1 MATIA
6 LSPIP
11 PIPSPGDRDF
21 ETKIG
26 KVLSHMPTLA
36 TELQTIAETV
46 VESAQLVDVEG
57 NATVAATAASQ
68 ASISAGSAV
77 AAAGTAATQANNAKA
92 EATKAARS
100 KSDAALAASQS
111 GTNAV
116 AALGA
121 AQRAEAAVLAA
132 ETIATTTA
140 EAVATQAAA
149 DAATQA
155 VSGVIAQAQA
165 SADAAAT
172 SAADANTA
180 KNAAQAAA
188 TTAGQ
193 SVAAIAT
200 HAQTAQ
206 TASTAASSHA
216 HAAGLRAAE
225 SLASAQQATSAGQA
239 ATQGAA
245 DVREILDNLNTG
257 PVVSVNGKFG
267 AVNLVK
273 ADLGLGNV
281 DNTSDLDK
289 PISTATQAA
298 LGGKSDSGHAHGAA
312 TTSAAGFM
320 SAADKTKLDGVAT
333 NANNYTHPTGDGNLH
348 VPATG
353 TTNSGKVLTAGAT
366 AGSLSWVA
374 PLALGSTAGTA
385 LGTAA
390 AGTATTAARSDHVHP
405 VQTSVSGNAGTAT
418 KLETAR
424 TINGV
429 SFDGSANITIN
440 AVDSTARELAI
451 TAGTTAQYW
460 RGDKSWQALNKSAVG
475 LGNVDNTSDASKP
488 ISTAVQTALNAKQD
502 TLVSGSNIKTING
515 NSVLGSGDI
524 QIASSGLTNFNESKS
539 TSGPNSSVPAM
550 SLKPASGNA
559 DFVIAPAGTGSLVAV
574 VPDSTYIGGNKR
586 GGNAVDFQITRTT
599 AIEVASGSNSVIC
612 GGYANTAS
620 GYRSF
625 VGGGQG
631 NIASGES
638 SSILGGNYGNT
649 RGLIGAKAF
658 GFGAVNSYYGQAIE
672 FGCHAASSAS
682 VVSLTANGSAT
693 LTAQNLLTV
702 PNKRAYRVKGNVL
715 ARNSTS
721 GDCKEWTFEALIK
734 RGYTAADTVLVGSP
748 IISSSFSDAGA
759 ETLSISVIA
768 NTTQGALLVRGHGG
782 DGSSTIYWMAV
793 LNVVEVGGY

>member
-36 TELQTIAETV
+36 TELKIIAETV

-77 AAAGTAATQANNAKA
+77 AAAGTAATQANTAKA

-121 AQRAEAAVLAA
+121 AGRAEAAVLAA

-140 EAVATQAAA
+140 ESVATQAAA

-180 KNAAQAAA
+180 KNAAQTAA

-206 TASTAASSHA
+206 TASTTASSHA
-216 HAAGLRAAE
+216 HNAGLRAAE

-239 ATQGAA
+239 ATAGAA
-245 DVREILDNLNTG
+245 QVLEILDNLTTG
-257 PVVSVNGKFG
+257 PVVSVNGKYG

-320 SAADKTKLDGVAT
+320 SAADKTKLDGVAE
-333 NANNYTHPTGDGNLH
+333 NANNYTHPASH
-348 VPATG
+348 PASIITQDANNRFV
-353 TTNSGKVLTAGAT
+353 TDAEKAAWNAKEAS
-366 AGSLSWVA
+366 
-374 PLALGSTAGTA
+374 
-385 LGTAA
+385 GTAA
-390 AGTATTAARSDHVHP
+390 TAMSAHTSDADPHDQYLPKAGGAMSGPIGFAPAQTWPTFNQPTT
-405 VQTSVSGNAGTAT
+405 GNAGTAT
-418 KLETAR
+418 KLATPR
-424 TINGV
+424 TLTIG
-429 SFDGSANITIN
+429 STGKAFDGSGDLTWTLAEIGATGLQYLTEVRNVAAPNATVPVHGVQATGTEANI
-440 AVDSTARELAI
+440 D
-451 TAGTTAQYW
+451 
-460 RGDKSWQALNKSAVG
+460 
-475 LGNVDNTSDASKP
+475 
-488 ISTAVQTALNAKQD
+488 
-502 TLVSGSNIKTING
+502 LVLQPK
-515 NSVLGSGDI
+515 GSGAI
-524 QIASSGLTNFNESKS
+524 
-539 TSGPNSSVPAM
+539 
-550 SLKPASGNA
+550 
-559 DFVIAPAGTGSLVAV
+559 VAV
-574 VPDSTYIGGNKR
+574 VPDGSASSGSKR
-586 GGNAVDFQITRTT
+586 GLNSVDFQRSRNSS
-599 AIEVASGSNSVIC
+599 AYVAYGDNSVIC
-612 GGYANTAS
+612 GGAN
-620 GYRSF
+620 
-625 VGGGQG
+625 
-631 NIASGES
+631 N
-638 SSILGGNYGNT
+638 
-649 RGLIGAKAF
+649 
-658 GFGAVNSYYGQAIE
+658 
-672 FGCHAASSAS
+672 
-682 VVSLTANGSAT
+682 TANGSYSAIGGGYYNTANGSYSAIGGGYYNVANGSGSTVGGGDGNTANGSRSTIPGGMYAT
-693 LTAQNLLTV
+693 TNSLLGLLAYGFSGEVSGRNQMSFWGGRLNTTTDAPTRITAEAAAASASNQLALRNNSAFRVRGTV
-702 PNKRAYRVKGNVL
+702 V
-715 ARNSTS
+715 ARSTS
-721 GDCKEWTFEALIK
+721 TNDAKEWTFEALIK
-734 RGYTAADTVLVGSP
+734 RGTNAAATSIVGTPTLTSTFADTAAASWAIAISADT
-748 IISSSFSDAGA
+748 
-759 ETLSISVIA
+759 A
-768 NTTQGALLVRGHGG
+768 NGALAITGTGAA
-782 DGSSTIYWMAV
+782 STTIRWTAV
-793 LNVVEVGGY
+793 VHSIEVA

>member
-21 ETKIG
+21 EAKIG

-36 TELQTIAETV
+36 TELKTIAETV

-68 ASISAGSAV
+68 ASISANSAMS
-77 AAAGTAATQANNAKA
+77 AGATATTQANNAKA

-111 GTNAV
+111 GTNAL

-132 ETIATTTA
+132 EAIAATKA
-140 EAVATQAAA
+140 EEVATQAAA

-155 VSGVIAQAQA
+155 VSGVIAQAQT

-206 TASTAASSHA
+206 TASTAASNHA
-216 HAAGLRAAE
+216 HNAGLRAAE
-225 SLASAQQATSAGQA
+225 SLASAQQATSAAQS
-239 ATQGAA
+239 ATAGAA
-245 DVREILDNLNTG
+245 DVREILDNLTTG
-257 PVVSVNGKFG
+257 PVVSVNGKYG
-267 AVNLVK
+267 AVNLVPGDVG
-273 ADLGLGNV
+273 AAPAAHVG
-281 DNTSDLDK
+281 
-289 PISTATQAA
+289 AT
-298 LGGKSDSGHAHGAA
+298 GTAHGTA
-312 TTSAAGFM
+312 TTSVAGFM
-320 SAADKTKLDGVAT
+320 SAADKTKLDGVAE

-353 TTNSGKVLTAGAT
+353 TSSSGKVLTAGAT

-374 PLALGSTAGTA
+374 PLALGSTAGAA

-390 AGTATTAARSDHVHP
+390 AGTAATAARSDHVHP

-418 KLETAR
+418 KLATAR

-440 AVDSTARELAI
+440 ATDSTAREAAI

-460 RGDKSWQALNKSAVG
+460 RGDKTWRDLFTDVRAATLTGLSTATNAVVSATDTVLVALGKLQKQVSDNLTTLTSHTGSTSNPHGVTKAQVG
-475 LGNVDNTSDASKP
+475 LGDVDNTSDANKP
-488 ISTAVQTALNAKQD
+488 VSTAAQTALNLKANIATTVEQTD
-502 TLVSGSNIKTING
+502 IGTGPDEVPLNQYLGGMAFQNPESVVIRPAASATPQQLGAMVFQLTNDTTLVVKVKGS
-515 NSVLGSGDI
+515 D
-524 QIASSGLTNFNESKS
+524 
-539 TSGPNSSVPAM
+539 
-550 SLKPASGNA
+550 
-559 DFVIAPAGTGSLVAV
+559 GTV
-574 VPDSTYIGGNKR
+574 R
-586 GGNAVDFQITRTT
+586 
-599 AIEVASGSNSVIC
+599 
-612 GGYANTAS
+612 
-620 GYRSF
+620 
-625 VGGGQG
+625 
-631 NIASGES
+631 
-638 SSILGGNYGNT
+638 
-649 RGLIGAKAF
+649 
-658 GFGAVNSYYGQAIE
+658 
-672 FGCHAASSAS
+672 
-682 VVSLTANGSAT
+682 SAT
-693 LTAQNLLTV
+693 LT
-702 PNKRAYRVKGNVL
+702 L
-715 ARNSTS
+715 A
-721 GDCKEWTFEALIK
+721 
-734 RGYTAADTVLVGSP
+734 
-748 IISSSFSDAGA
+748 
-759 ETLSISVIA
+759 
-768 NTTQGALLVRGHGG
+768 
-782 DGSSTIYWMAV
+782 
-793 LNVVEVGGY
+793 

>member
-11 PIPSPGDRDF
+11 PIPSPGDKDF

-26 KVLSHMPTLA
+26 RVLSHMPTLA
-36 TELQTIAETV
+36 SELKTIAETV

-68 ASISAGSAV
+68 ASLSANSAV
-77 AAAGTAATQANNAKA
+77 AAAGTAATQANTAKA

-121 AQRAEAAVLAA
+121 AERAEAAVLAA
-132 ETIATTTA
+132 EAIAATKA
-140 EAVATQAAA
+140 EEVATRAAA

-206 TASTAASSHA
+206 TASTAASNHA
-216 HAAGLRAAE
+216 HNAGLRAAE

-239 ATQGAA
+239 ATAGAA
-245 DVREILDNLNTG
+245 QVLEILDNLNTG

-289 PISTATQAA
+289 PISTATRTALEGKEAA
-298 LGGKSDSGHAHGAA
+298 GASAAAMTAHTGAA
-312 TTSAAGFM
+312 DPHSQYLPKAGGTMTGTLAFAAGQ
-320 SAADKTKLDGVAT
+320 TW
-333 NANNYTHPTGDGNLH
+333 PTWNQS
-348 VPATG
+348 
-353 TTNSGKVLTAGAT
+353 TT
-366 AGSLSWVA
+366 
-374 PLALGSTAGTA
+374 
-385 LGTAA
+385 
-390 AGTATTAARSDHVHP
+390 
-405 VQTSVSGNAGTAT
+405 GNAATAT
-418 KLETAR
+418 KLATPR
-424 TINGV
+424 TLTLGNLGKT
-429 SFDGSANITIN
+429 FDGS
-440 AVDSTARELAI
+440 
-451 TAGTTAQYW
+451 
-460 RGDKSWQALNKSAVG
+460 
-475 LGNVDNTSDASKP
+475 GNVSWTLAEMG
-488 ISTAVQTALNAKQD
+488 AQAA
-502 TLVSGSNIKTING
+502 LVSGTTIKTVG
-515 NSVLGSGDI
+515 GQSLLGSGDI

-574 VPDSTYIGGNKR
+574 VPDSTYAGGNKR
-586 GGNAVDFQITRTT
+586 GGNAVDFQIIRTT
-599 AIEVASGSNSVIC
+599 ATEVASGSNSVIC

-620 GYRSF
+620 GSRSF

-702 PNKRAYRVKGNVL
+702 PNKRAYRVKGTVL

-759 ETLSISVIA
+759 ETLSISVTA
-768 NTTQGALLVRGHGG
+768 FTSQGALLVRGHGG

>member
-1 MATIA
+1 MATIQ

-11 PIPSPGDRDF
+11 PIPSPGDKDF

-26 KVLSHMPTLA
+26 RVLSHMPTLA
-36 TELQTIAETV
+36 TELKAIADATVDAATI
-46 VESAQLVDVEG
+46 VDVDG

-68 ASISAGSAV
+68 ASTAAGNAV
-77 AAAGTAATQANNAKA
+77 TAASAAAAHANTAKT
-92 EATKAARS
+92 EATKAGRS

-116 AALGA
+116 AAIGA
-121 AQRAEAAVLAA
+121 AERAEAAVLAA
-132 ETIATTTA
+132 EAIAATKA
-140 EAVATQAAA
+140 QEVATQAAA

-180 KNAAQAAA
+180 KNAAQTAA

-206 TASTAASSHA
+206 TASTAASNHA
-216 HAAGLRAAE
+216 HNAGLRAAE

-239 ATQGAA
+239 ATAGAA
-245 DVREILDNLNTG
+245 QVLEILDNLNTG
-257 PVVSVNGKFG
+257 PVVSVNGKYG

-320 SAADKTKLDGVAT
+320 SAADKGKLDGVAT

-353 TTNSGKVLTAGAT
+353 TTSSGKVLTAGAT

-374 PLALGSTAGTA
+374 PLALGSTAGAA

-418 KLETAR
+418 KLATAR

-440 AVDSTARELAI
+440 AVDSTAREPAI

-460 RGDKSWQALNKSAVG
+460 RGDKTWRDLFTDVRAATLTGLSTATNAVVSATDTVLGALGKLQKQVSDNLATLTSHTGSTSNPHSVTKAQVG
-475 LGNVDNTSDASKP
+475 LGNVDNTSDANKP
-488 ISTAVQTALNAKQD
+488 VSTAAQTALNLKANIATTVEQTDIGTGPDQVPLNGYLGDMAFQSRKSLVIEPAALATPHQVGAMVFQLTND
-502 TLVSGSNIKTING
+502 TTLVVKVKGSDET
-515 NSVLGSGDI
+515 V
-524 QIASSGLTNFNESKS
+524 
-539 TSGPNSSVPAM
+539 
-550 SLKPASGNA
+550 
-559 DFVIAPAGTGSLVAV
+559 
-574 VPDSTYIGGNKR
+574 R
-586 GGNAVDFQITRTT
+586 
-599 AIEVASGSNSVIC
+599 
-612 GGYANTAS
+612 
-620 GYRSF
+620 
-625 VGGGQG
+625 
-631 NIASGES
+631 
-638 SSILGGNYGNT
+638 
-649 RGLIGAKAF
+649 
-658 GFGAVNSYYGQAIE
+658 
-672 FGCHAASSAS
+672 
-682 VVSLTANGSAT
+682 SAT
-693 LTAQNLLTV
+693 LT
-702 PNKRAYRVKGNVL
+702 L
-715 ARNSTS
+715 A
-721 GDCKEWTFEALIK
+721 
-734 RGYTAADTVLVGSP
+734 
-748 IISSSFSDAGA
+748 
-759 ETLSISVIA
+759 
-768 NTTQGALLVRGHGG
+768 
-782 DGSSTIYWMAV
+782 
-793 LNVVEVGGY
+793 